1 LRVTLALLGVVGLI
15 VAMKIAVRWLWPG
28 AGAQRASRSVR
39 VLARTPINSRSSL
52 VLVQVGKR
60 LVVVGDSATQLSPIC
75 EITDPDEVAAMLGAI
90 QTERLGAASRRFA
103 LKLGKAEAEFE
114 SPDDDDDDETIASEV
129 PPENPVSGSNERMDR
144 LRSGS
149 LSDVETSE
157 DRSEENCAIVDVS
170 VDARAEPEALVN
182 TRQELRGLASRV
194 RAIAEQFRKPSA

>member
-1 LRVTLALLGVVGLI
+1 
-15 VAMKIAVRWLWPG
+15 
-28 AGAQRASRSVR
+28 
-39 VLARTPINSRSSL
+39 

-114 SPDDDDDDETIASEV
+114 SPDDNDETIASEV
-129 PPENPVSGSNERMDR
+129 PPENPVSGSNERTDR